1 MSFSLMIIRAV
12 NIAFEVY
19 FGTLF
24 LRVILSWF
32 RMNPYGKFYQFIF
45 GMTEPLLAPIRR
57 LTMRPGS
64 SFPLDFSPMILML
77 LIILVQ
83 RIVVALLYALLF

>member
-19 FGTLF
+19 FGILF

-32 RMNPYGKFYQFIF
+32 RMNPYGKFI
-45 GMTEPLLAPIRR
+45 
-57 LTMRPGS
+57 S
-64 SFPLDFSPMILML
+64 SFL
-77 LIILVQ
+77 
-83 RIVVALLYALLF
+83 A